1 MPNPFPGMNPYL
13 EQPEYWSDFHN
24 QLVAALARALIPKLL
39 PKYRVVTDKWVYK
52 IAGSTK
58 IAIGRPDVTVQQS
71 RDASATIATAVAVSE
86 PSVEPIKV
94 AVPLR
99 EEVRQSYIEVKD
111 VATKEVVTAIEVISP
126 ANKPGEGRQKYEA
139 KRQQIFESMTHL
151 VEIDLLRDGEP
162 LPVSN
167 SSNPSHYR
175 ILVSRSNTR
184 PTADLYLFNLC
195 DRIPSF
201 QLPLLPGD
209 TEPVVELQTLVDQLY
224 DQLGYD
230 YFIDYSSNPPLP
242 WSEDDVGSWAGDRRE
257 NL

>member
-71 RDASATIATAVAVSE
+71 RDSSAAVSTVQVSQA
-86 PSVEPIKV
+86 SVQPIKV

-111 VATKEVVTAIEVISP
+111 VATKEVVTAIEVLSP
-126 ANKPGEGRQKYEA
+126 ANKRREGRQKYEA
-139 KRQQIFESMTHL
+139 KRQQILESMTHL
-151 VEIDLLRDGEP
+151 IEIDLLRDGEP

-167 SSNPSHYR
+167 SSTQSHYR
-175 ILVSRSNTR
+175 ILVSRSYTR
-184 PTADLYLFNLC
+184 PTADLYLFNLS

-209 TEPVVELQTLVDQLY
+209 IEPIVNLQQLVDELY
-224 DQLGYD
+224 DQVGYS
-230 YFIDYSSNPPLP
+230 YFIDYSSSPPLP
-242 WSEDDVGSWAGDRRE
+242 WSEDDVASWASDRTD
-257 NL
+257 NF